1 LNSDPALKEV
11 EKPAYVV
18 IPRRSNINITEELI
32 MNAKQ
37 SDSGTSSSDSS
48 YSAASNEHQGE
59 KPQGPPMLPYD
70 TYAAGQ
76 TPDANRKRDA
86 QEKLTPTLPH
96 NSSVV
101 IKLPILP

>member
-1 LNSDPALKEV
+1 
-11 EKPAYVV
+11 
-18 IPRRSNINITEELI
+18 
-32 MNAKQ
+32 
-37 SDSGTSSSDSS
+37 
-48 YSAASNEHQGE
+48 
-59 KPQGPPMLPYD
+59 MLPYD